1 MYTHPML
8 ILSILP
14 YIQIA
19 LAVILVV
26 LVLLQPTDADAGG
39 SFGGGAVSSWHTRRG
54 GEKVIFFG
62 TVIVSVLFVASVI
75 LDLWK

>member
-1 MYTHPML
+1 MTF

-19 LAVILVV
+19 LSVILII

-39 SFGGGAVSSWHTRRG
+39 SFGGGAAATWHTRRG
-54 GEKVIFFG
+54 AEKFIYAG
-62 TVIVSVLFVASVI
+62 TIIIAILFVLSVLA
-75 LDLWK
+75 DLLV